1 MSRLAPALAK
11 RIDRLSW
18 HAHAFHRFAHHPLC
32 DRYAGELIA
41 LGRKQQVCR
50 GCLSAAL
57 GLVIGTS
64 VGICIPK
71 DASTELVQ
79 LGIAAVLGL
88 ASLKLRLQ
96 KFAGRFVPVALAC
109 AATAAASRRFFEG
122 DARALIIV
130 ALGITLAV
138 CGFLAYRKRG
148 PNRDACSTCPEQS
161 RAGACSGLAPLV
173 RREKAFQRLSQ
184 RWLDAARK

>member
-18 HAHAFHRFAHHPLC
+18 YAHAFHRFAHHPLC
-32 DRYAGELIA
+32 DRYAGELIT
-41 LGRKQQVCR
+41 LGKKQRVCR

-57 GLVIGTS
+57 GLVIGTG
-64 VGICIPK
+64 VGIYVPK
-71 DASTELVQ
+71 DASTEIVQ
-79 LGIAAVLGL
+79 LSIAAALGL
-88 ASLKLRLQ
+88 ASLKLRVQ
-96 KFAGRFVPVALAC
+96 KFAGRFVPVAFAC
-109 AATAAASRRFFEG
+109 AAIAAAARRAFDG

-130 ALGITLAV
+130 ALGVILAV

-148 PNRDACSTCPEQS
+148 PNRDACSTCPEQY
-161 RAGACSGLAPLV
+161 RASACSGLAPVV

-184 RWLDAARK
+184 RWLDAAPK